1 MEQNVL
7 GKGRSAILF
16 KFIFR
21 RFKIKNKSFVRGKV
35 SKNHSLLRRLSK
47 LKKALFI
54 PISVGKTPV
63 LLNQS

>member
-7 GKGRSAILF
+7 GKGRSAILL

-21 RFKIKNKSFVRGKV
+21 RFKIMNKSFVRVKV
-35 SKNHSLLRRLSK
+35 CKNHSLLQRLSK

-54 PISVGKTPV
+54 PISVKKTPV

>member
-7 GKGRSAILF
+7 GKGRSAILL

-21 RFKIKNKSFVRGKV
+21 RFKIMNESFVRGKV

-54 PISVGKTPV
+54 PI
-63 LLNQS
+63 

>member
-7 GKGRSAILF
+7 GKGRSAILL
-16 KFIFR
+16 KSIFR
-21 RFKIKNKSFVRGKV
+21 RFKIMNESFVRGKV

-54 PISVGKTPV
+54 PISVEKTPV

>member
-7 GKGRSAILF
+7 GKSRSAILL

-21 RFKIKNKSFVRGKV
+21 RFKTMNKLFVRGKV
-35 SKNHSLLRRLSK
+35 SKNHSILVSLPK
-47 LKKALFI
+47 LKKKLFI
-54 PISVGKTPV
+54 PISVEKARV

>member
-1 MEQNVL
+1 MLE
-7 GKGRSAILF
+7 KGRSAILL

-21 RFKIKNKSFVRGKV
+21 RFKIMNESFVRGKV

-54 PISVGKTPV
+54 PISVEKTPV